1 METQLEKTILQEEKR
16 KPNSKIKSSRK
27 RKTFSLPWL
36 RNTLRQ
42 SLMISSKVEILSS
55 VKFQYAFPFTACL
68 FKPLQAEISPLL
80 KWLIPI
86 WFRIDSS
93 DEYIIFLEFL
103 TVLCFNDTPLEIAF
117 ETLTFLGSLLNI
129 FPIYHKWFSFSRGGW
144 YKARP
149 VQVFARPLCT
159 WLFPSGLLAKL

>member
-1 METQLEKTILQEEKR
+1 METRLEETILQEEKR
-16 KPNSKIKSSRK
+16 KPNSQNESSRK
-27 RKTFSLPWL
+27 RKTYSLPRL

-42 SLMISSKVEILSS
+42 SLMIPSKVKILNS
-55 VKFQYAFPFTACL
+55 VKFQYAFPFTAGL

-93 DEYIIFLEFL
+93 DEYTIFLEFL

-117 ETLTFLGSLLNI
+117 ETLTFIGSLLNI
-129 FPIYHKWFSFSRGGW
+129 FPIYHKWFSFSRGGC

-149 VQVFARPLCT
+149 LQMFARPLFT